1 MNRLHGLFAT
11 AAAALIAAPAGV
23 AAQPSAPGAN
33 APVMQVA
40 RLAHGS
46 LNGVVSDE
54 RGAALEGVTVS
65 AIGETMVFAVT
76 DSKGRFNF
84 ESLPAG
90 PYLLRAH
97 RPGFAA
103 ARREYVD
110 IRPSTRAV
118 RWIELHRLTATANET
133 SNPEILAAGVMMTPT
148 SGSDPAAPDPP
159 ANVNAADGGH
169 PHSEL
174 AWRLRHARRSVLK
187 DEAIIAAI
195 DDTSPPP
202 STDFSSGTSAFAS
215 IFSNLPF
222 TGEINLLTA
231 GSYDTPADL
240 IAGGLPRGV
249 TYISISPT
257 SDANN
262 AWAVQAALS
271 QGDVSS
277 WVVAGSY
284 APRDPRTHALDVGLS
299 YSSQQYVGGN
309 PAALAVK
316 SDGSRHV
323 GNIKA
328 FDSWTASPHVHVT
341 YGTYVGRYD
350 YVRRDVLWSP
360 SAIVRID
367 LAPKTHVR
375 TEIGQWN
382 RAPGSEE
389 FLIPSSAGLW
399 LPPQRTFSMLHND
412 DDYRVERTRRLAVSL
427 ERDLSDD
434 YVIAVR
440 RFYERTDDQLVTIFG
455 AGSMGAMRSDI
466 GHYLLATAGAFDAD
480 GWGVSLTRQLASRI
494 RGSVD
499 YQLTHARWASPAEPL
514 ALAIIAPS
522 AVRTELEDVH
532 DVATSVEAD
541 ISETGTRVFFFYRVS
556 NAFARDD
563 AFQLVPGLGGRFE
576 LQVKQGL
583 GFMPFRG
590 SEWQVL
596 VGVRD
601 LFADPTTGA
610 SIYDELLVVRP
621 PKQLV
626 GGVQVKF

>member
-1 MNRLHGLFAT
+1 MNRLHGIFAT
-11 AAAALIAAPAGV
+11 AAIALIAAPCGL
-23 AAQPSAPGAN
+23 AAQSAAGAD

-46 LNGVVSDE
+46 LNGVVRDE
-54 RGAALEGVTVS
+54 RGDALEGVTVS

-76 DSKGRFNF
+76 DSNGRFNF

-103 ARREYVD
+103 APREYVD

-118 RWIELHRLTATANET
+118 RWIELRRLTIAPD
-133 SNPEILAAGVMMTPT
+133 NPEILAAGVMMVPTTGSEPATPD
-148 SGSDPAAPDPP
+148 SAG
-159 ANVNAADGGH
+159 NVNDADTAH
-169 PHSEL
+169 PHTEL

-187 DEAIIAAI
+187 DETIVAAI
-195 DDTSPPP
+195 DDAPAPAP
-202 STDFSSGTSAFAS
+202 STDFSSATGAFAS
-215 IFSNLPF
+215 LFGNLPF
-222 TGEINLLTA
+222 SGEINLLTA

-240 IAGGLPRGV
+240 FGSGLPRGV
-249 TYISISPT
+249 TYVSIGPAGDVNS
-257 SDANN
+257 

-284 APRDPRTHALDVGLS
+284 APRGPRTHALDVGLS

-309 PAALAVK
+309 PAALAIK
-316 SDGSRHV
+316 SDGSRRV
-323 GNIKA
+323 GNIRA
-328 FDSWTASPHVHVT
+328 FDTWTIAPGMRLT
-341 YGTYVGRYD
+341 YGTHLSRYD
-350 YVRRDVLWSP
+350 YVSRDILWSP
-360 SAIVRID
+360 SAAVRID
-367 LAPKTHVR
+367 LTPKTHVR
-375 TEIGQWN
+375 TEFGQLM

-389 FLIPSSAGLW
+389 FLLPSTAGLW
-399 LPPQRTFSMLHND
+399 LPPQRTFSMLRNG
-412 DDYRVERTRRLAVSL
+412 DYRVERARHVALSL
-427 ERDLSDD
+427 EREFAAN
-434 YVIAVR
+434 YVIAIR

-455 AGSMGAMRSDI
+455 AGSIGGMRSDI
-466 GHYLLATAGAFDAD
+466 GHYLLATAGTFDAD
-480 GWGVSLTRQLASRI
+480 GWAVSLSSPILNRI
-494 RGSVD
+494 RGTVD
-499 YQLTHARWASPAEPL
+499 YQLTRARWASPGAM
-514 ALAIIAPS
+514 ALAVVAPS
-522 AVRTELEDVH
+522 AVRSESEDVH

-541 ISETGTRVFFFYRVS
+541 IAETGTRVFFFYRVS

-563 AFQLVPGLGGRFE
+563 SFQLVPGLGGRFE

-601 LFADPTTGA
+601 LFADPTSGA
-610 SIYDELLVVRP
+610 SLYDELLVVRP
-621 PKQLV
+621 PKQVV

>member
-1 MNRLHGLFAT
+1 MNRLQGLFAT
-11 AAAALIAAPAGV
+11 AAVALVAAPSGL
-23 AAQPSAPGAN
+23 AAQPTGAN

-54 RGAALEGVTVS
+54 RGDAIEGVTVS

-84 ESLPAG
+84 ASLPAG

-118 RWIELHRLTATANET
+118 RWIELRRLVAASNET
-133 SNPEILAAGVMMTPT
+133 PNPEILAAGVMMTPT
-148 SGSDPAAPDPP
+148 TGSDPAAPDAP
-159 ANVNAADGGH
+159 ATVNGPDGEH
-169 PHSEL
+169 PHTEL

-187 DEAIIAAI
+187 DDSIITAI
-195 DDTSPPP
+195 DDVAPPPP
-202 STDFSSGTSAFAS
+202 STDFSSGGAFAS
-215 IFSNLPF
+215 LFGNLPF
-222 TGEINLLTA
+222 SGEINLLTA

-240 IAGGLPRGV
+240 LASGLPRGV
-249 TYISISPT
+249 TYVSIGPAN
-257 SDANN
+257 DANS

-284 APRDPRTHALDVGLS
+284 APRGPRTHALDVGLS

-323 GNIKA
+323 GNIRA
-328 FDSWTASPHVHVT
+328 FDNWTVSPRVHLT
-341 YGTYVGRYD
+341 YGTYLGRYD
-350 YVRRDVLWSP
+350 YVSRDVLWSP
-360 SAIVRID
+360 SAALNVQ
-367 LAPKTHVR
+367 LAPRTHVR

-412 DDYRVERTRRLAVSL
+412 DYRVERTRRVAVSL
-427 ERDLSDD
+427 EREFGAHYL
-434 YVIAVR
+434 IAVH

-455 AGSMGAMRSDI
+455 AGAIRGMRSDI
-466 GHYLLATAGAFDAD
+466 GHYLLATSGAFDAD
-480 GWGVSLTRQLASRI
+480 GWGVSLSSPIVSRI
-494 RGSVD
+494 RGTVD
-499 YQLTHARWASPAEPL
+499 YQLTRARWVSPEPM

-522 AVRTELEDVH
+522 ALRAEPEEVH
-532 DVATSVEAD
+532 DVATSVEAE

-563 AFQLVPGLGGRFE
+563 AFQLVPGVGGRFE

-610 SIYDELLVVRP
+610 SLYDELLVVRP
-621 PKQLV
+621 PMQVV

>member
-1 MNRLHGLFAT
+1 MDRRQGLFA
-11 AAAALIAAPAGV
+11 AAAVALLAAPCGL
-23 AAQPSAPGAN
+23 AAQPNATGAN

-46 LNGVVSDE
+46 LHGVVSDE
-54 RGAALEGVTVS
+54 RGDALEGATVS
-65 AIGETMVFAVT
+65 AIGEAMVFAVT
-76 DSKGRFNF
+76 DRMGRFNF

-118 RWIELHRLTATANET
+118 RWIELRRLAVGTIG
-133 SNPEILAAGVMMTPT
+133 SNDPEILAAGVMMTPT
-148 SGSDPAAPDPP
+148 AGSDAVAPESSTGE
-159 ANVNAADGGH
+159 NSADGEH

-187 DEAIIAAI
+187 DDAATVAAI
-195 DDTSPPP
+195 DDAAASDT
-202 STDFSSGTSAFAS
+202 TANFSSGGSGFAS
-215 IFSNLPF
+215 LFGNLPF
-222 TGEINLLTA
+222 SGEINLLTA

-240 IAGGLPRGV
+240 FGSGLPRGV
-249 TYISISPT
+249 TYVSIGPAG
-257 SDANN
+257 DLNGG
-262 AWAVQAALS
+262 WAVQAALS

-284 APRDPRTHALDVGLS
+284 APRAPRTHTLDIGLS

-309 PAALAVK
+309 PAALAEK

-323 GNIKA
+323 GNIRA
-328 FDSWTASPHVHVT
+328 FDNWTVSPRVHLT
-341 YGTYVGRYD
+341 YGTRLGRYD
-350 YVRRDVLWSP
+350 YVDRDVLWSP
-360 SAIVRID
+360 SVAVQVD
-367 LAPKTHVR
+367 LTPKTHMR
-375 TEIGQWN
+375 TEVTQSM

-389 FLIPSSAGLW
+389 FLLPSSTGLW

-412 DDYRVERTRRLAVSL
+412 DYRVERARRVAVSVA
-427 ERDLSDD
+427 RDVGND
-434 YVIAVR
+434 YVIAIR
-440 RFYERTDDQLVTIFG
+440 RFFERTDDQLVTIFG
-455 AGSMGAMRSDI
+455 AGSIGGVRSDV

-480 GWGVSLTRQLASRI
+480 GWGVSLSSPIVSRI

-499 YQLTHARWASPAEPL
+499 YQLTHAHWAAAEPM
-514 ALAIIAPS
+514 ALAVVAPS
-522 AVRTELEDVH
+522 AVRAEPEDVH
-532 DVATSVEAD
+532 DVATSVEAV
-541 ISETGTRVFFFYRVS
+541 ISETGTRVFFFYRIS

-601 LFADPTTGA
+601 MFGDPTIGA
-610 SIYDELLVVRP
+610 SLYDELLVVRP
-621 PKQLV
+621 PKQVV